1 MTGRI
6 LKMENWPELRES
18 MNNIFKLVFPTR
30 EVSGE
35 LKQFVFT
42 AASLASGCLHC
53 QSHGSYHLHRIG
65 VSDEKI
71 QAMWTYQDSDLFTEA
86 ERAALDLAFAAGVAP
101 NAVEPENFEELRKHF
116 TDTQIIEILAVIA
129 VGGFLNRWNDTIATV
144 TDQESVD
151 WASEVLAQVGWDA
164 VSTRGR
170 QRSSAKRIPSPWA
183 GQINN
188 LDKDQGRSHSGV
200 CLHVLSAPSRLLRSI
215 SQVGAAHA

>member
-1 MTGRI
+1 MAIDGYHDRQNFE
-6 LKMENWPELRES
+6 MENWPELRES

-164 VSTRGR
+164 GKHTGKTKE
-170 QRSSAKRIPSPWA
+170 QRK
-183 GQINN
+183 
-188 LDKDQGRSHSGV
+188 
-200 CLHVLSAPSRLLRSI
+200 
-215 SQVGAAHA
+215 AHPITLGWTNK